1 MGELETYAD
10 TRVMQ
15 PAARAVCSATLAIFA
30 LIAVF
35 CVVNEDT
42 ISTHESADK
51 SDGIIGD
58 KLLRQQ
64 AQVLNDKRALKNRGK
79 NLEAFD
85 NMMNTWTA
93 PKEDMELTNKLV
105 ADAPKKDPLALS
117 PSDLGIVDA
126 SNPSDLHLAED
137 MNLVQYDE
145 DWDPTAWVP
154 HGQDKLDSDISSA
167 KEADLM
173 AEHEDD
179 GMEGDS
185 VLSAGG
191 IATKSAFDM
200 DASRDMLFVQVEA
213 TADWEPKGQAGF
225 AEKIQ
230 AAHAE
235 DSIEET
241 EDNDLQGNTL
251 LSSAGIDDGQPKTD
265 SLISFVQTDANDAT
279 WVPKGQAG
287 ISTKVKAAEQIDQDE
302 QLASEGF
309 SSDDDILSVAGNDD
323 PMDETELIQDSVAEW
338 SPQGQKIKVQETF
351 ETKKATEKAKKKPWA
366 EDDGIY
372 GDDILSAVSMGGH
385 KKPDEM
391 KTFGSITDDDFD
403 ANSLLN
409 D

>member
-93 PKEDMELTNKLV
+93 PKEDMDLTNKLV
-105 ADAPKKDPLALS
+105 ADAP
-117 PSDLGIVDA
+117 
-126 SNPSDLHLAED
+126 
-137 MNLVQYDE
+137 
-145 DWDPTAWVP
+145 
-154 HGQDKLDSDISSA
+154 
-167 KEADLM
+167 
-173 AEHEDD
+173 
-179 GMEGDS
+179 
-185 VLSAGG
+185 
-191 IATKSAFDM
+191 
-200 DASRDMLFVQVEA
+200 
-213 TADWEPKGQAGF
+213 
-225 AEKIQ
+225 
-230 AAHAE
+230 
-235 DSIEET
+235 
-241 EDNDLQGNTL
+241 
-251 LSSAGIDDGQPKTD
+251 
-265 SLISFVQTDANDAT
+265 
-279 WVPKGQAG
+279 
-287 ISTKVKAAEQIDQDE
+287 
-302 QLASEGF
+302 
-309 SSDDDILSVAGNDD
+309 
-323 PMDETELIQDSVAEW
+323 
-338 SPQGQKIKVQETF
+338 
-351 ETKKATEKAKKKPWA
+351 KKKPWA